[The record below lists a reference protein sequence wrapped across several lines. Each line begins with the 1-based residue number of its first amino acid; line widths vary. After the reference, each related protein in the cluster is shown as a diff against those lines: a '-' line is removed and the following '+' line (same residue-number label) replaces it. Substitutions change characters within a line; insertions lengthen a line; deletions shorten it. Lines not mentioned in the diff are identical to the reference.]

1 MTRLQVKASAIG
13 KILTSLEQKYNNTHG
28 DGMDGLMKKSPSAH
42 LGHPPNKKAHME
54 IIKIQ
59 SIPPFNASK
68 IRKSPSTESKL
79 EEKTDIIDEKM
90 QDEPDNASKPEE

>member
-13 KILTSLEQKYNNTHG
+13 KILTSLEQKYHNNNG
-28 DGMDGLMKKSPSAH
+28 DGMEGLMKKSPSAH

-79 EEKTDIIDEKM
+79 EEKTDIIDEQM